1 MIFGTNR
8 TPIEVIKER
17 AFRGT
22 YFRDIHSGTN
32 SKLYRN
38 SWKKC
43 DELKNIDKKY
53 HCSNNIIMLMFIKYK
68 VKCGAS
74 LIFGENKGFCD
85 YSISPRTRQIL
96 LR

>member
-1 MIFGTNR
+1 
-8 TPIEVIKER
+8 
-17 AFRGT
+17 
-22 YFRDIHSGTN
+22 
-32 SKLYRN
+32 
-38 SWKKC
+38 
-43 DELKNIDKKY
+43 
-53 HCSNNIIMLMFIKYK
+53 MLMLIKYK

>member
-1 MIFGTNR
+1 MNFGTSK

-17 AFRGT
+17 TFRGT
-22 YFRDIHSGTN
+22 YFRDIHPG
-32 SKLYRN
+32 
-38 SWKKC
+38 

-53 HCSNNIIMLMFIKYK
+53 HCSNIIIMLMLMKYK

-74 LIFGENKGFCD
+74 LIFGENKGFGD
-85 YSISPRTRQIL
+85 YSMSPKTRQIL

>member
-1 MIFGTNR
+1 MNFGTNK

-53 HCSNNIIMLMFIKYK
+53 HCSNIIIMSMLMKYK

-74 LIFGENKGFCD
+74 LIFGENKGFGD
-85 YSISPRTRQIL
+85 YSMSPKTRQIL